1 MPSAMSRP
9 FHAAAVAALAVG
21 MLVGC
26 GSGPSQIGAA
36 AIVGDTAIPLDEVQQ
51 QLDTVLTREG
61 AEAQAQLVA
70 GNQLDDVSRQIV
82 TLAIRHELTT
92 AAARREGISVSD
104 KQVSELVDEL
114 GGAQAASAGTVFDAE
129 GFRTRARDQ
138 LLAIEL
144 GRKALPRLSATIRLT
159 TVDTRAEAMRRVQQL
174 AQAGPQGARRLI
186 EADVRQGVTAA
197 VDEQIVAA
205 DNPTFASAPIFGVDE
220 GTVVAFPSDQESGS
234 WLVMVVTERT
244 DRRTPDAP
252 IEGVDPAVL
261 EAVGIRQLAAV
272 AEDLGVR
279 VNPRFGVWD
288 QISLQAVANDNETT
302 GFIAPLREAPAA
314 S

>member
-1 MPSAMSRP
+1 VPSAISRP
-9 FHAAAVAALAVG
+9 FHAAAAAAVAVG
-21 MLVGC
+21 ILVGC

-61 AEAQAQLVA
+61 EEAQAQLVA

-92 AAARREGISVSD
+92 AAARRAGVSVSD
-104 KQVSELVDEL
+104 QQVSELVDEL

-129 GFRTRARDQ
+129 GIRTRARDQ

-144 GRKALPRLSATIRLT
+144 GRKALPRLSATVHFT
-159 TVDTRAEAMRRVQQL
+159 TVDTRAEARRRVQEL

-186 EADVRQGVTAA
+186 QADVRRGVTAG

-205 DNPTFASAPIFGVDE
+205 DNPAFAAAPIFGVDE
-220 GTVVAFPSDQESGS
+220 GTVVAFPSDQESGT
-234 WLVMVVTERT
+234 WLLMVVTERT
-244 DRRTPDAP
+244 DRRAPDASVQ
-252 IEGVDPAVL
+252 GVDQAVL
-261 EAVGIRQLAAV
+261 EAVGIRQLAPV

-279 VNPRFGVWD
+279 VNPRYGIWD
-288 QISLQAVANDNETT
+288 QISLQAVVNENEMA
-302 GFIAPLREAPAA
+302 GFVAPLREAPAVP
-314 S
+314 